1 MWRRLFEPP
10 PLDFFVQLF
19 RFCLSIIIG
28 CLTILKFCFKGI
40 WWLSQNLADQ
50 LALRSEK
57 VVEPEGRLPSRPHR
71 DIWDYRGVARFTEL
85 SSFSYIPGSSIKL
98 GHAINT
104 KGVQEIKLGIPL
116 GVITQHTLLVGP
128 PGKGKTT
135 RFIVPWIKDLL
146 PTQSVFAID
155 AKGNLRREFG
165 LDKTAEL
172 TGAKFWYWNLAD
184 AESQRW
190 NFFEEVSSDLV
201 ERGKDIATIAKS
213 ILGDKESLPADHRI
227 YWERDLSWLEGIL
240 WILVETEPCPKPSQ
254 ILSTLFQRR
263 EVEVR
268 LSFVNPDIKRK
279 CRNLLSDYLAI
290 TETDFYK
297 AAFVLRNKLRF
308 FDEPHIS
315 RICDGRSDFLLKEL
329 NSSSIR
335 VLLLVGQP
343 EDEGETGKQMGQLL
357 AGMFNNVML
366 RRYTSSHKSQPIAF
380 IADEAHTL
388 KETVNFEKS
397 AAMLR
402 AADVGLFIC
411 TQSISQFNT
420 RDQPDQGNRIAS
432 LCATKIALP
441 GVDVETAKWLSENFG
456 DRLDPSVDIG
466 REIGSRRYSADG
478 GRRTPIL
485 SVREIRERPAHLEK
499 TAIVQTRSGTSTK
512 PFLVK
517 Y

>member
-1 MWRRLFEPP
+1 MWRWLFEPP
-10 PLDFFVQLF
+10 PLDFFLQLF
-19 RFCLSIIIG
+19 RLCWLILTG
-28 CLTILKFCFKGI
+28 CLNALKFCFKGI
-40 WWLSQNLADQ
+40 WWLSQTLADRS
-50 LALRSEK
+50 ALQSEK
-57 VVEPEGRLPSRPHR
+57 VIEPGERLPSRPHR
-71 DIWDYRGVARFTEL
+71 DVWDYRGLARSTEL
-85 SSFSYIPGSSIKL
+85 SSFSYTPEASVKL

-104 KGVQEIKLGIPL
+104 KGVEEMKLGLPL
-116 GVITQHTLLVGP
+116 GMISQHILLVGP

-135 RFIVPWIKDLL
+135 RFIVPWIKELL
-146 PTQSVFAID
+146 PYQSVVAID

-165 LDKTAEL
+165 LDKIAEFA
-172 TGAKFWYWNLAD
+172 GAKFWYWNLAD
-184 AESQRW
+184 TESQRW
-190 NFFEEVSSDLV
+190 NFFEEISTDLV
-201 ERGKDIATIAKS
+201 ERGKDIATIAKA

-227 YWERDLSWLEGIL
+227 FWERDLAWLEGIL
-240 WILVETEPCPKPSQ
+240 WILAETEPCPKPSQ
-254 ILSTLFQRR
+254 ILSILFQRR

-268 LSFVNPDIKRK
+268 LGFIKSDIKRK
-279 CRNLLSDYLAI
+279 CRNLLSDYLEIA
-290 TETDFYK
+290 ETDFYK

-315 RICDGRSDFLLKEL
+315 RICDGRSDFLLKDL
-329 NSSSIR
+329 NSSNAR

-343 EDEGETGKQMGQLL
+343 ESEEETGKQMGQLL
-357 AGMFNNVML
+357 AGMFNNAML
-366 RRYTSSHKSQPIAF
+366 RRYTSSLKSQPIAF
-380 IADEAHTL
+380 IADEAHAL

-411 TQSISQFNT
+411 TQSVSQFNT
-420 RDQPDQGNRIAS
+420 REQPDQGNRIAS

-478 GRRTPIL
+478 GRRTPLL
-485 SVREIRERPAHLEK
+485 SVREIRERPAHLDN
-499 TAIVQTRSGTSTK
+499 TAIVQTRSGTFTK